1 MAVVTGVPTWD
12 QYMAPCLR
20 ALEDGQVK
28 RSREIVQAAADL
40 LGVTPEQRAI
50 MIPSG
55 QEQWVNRG
63 NWALSYLARATA
75 VERTARG
82 RYRITDAGR
91 DLLAKRPD
99 RITEKDL
106 RALSGDPNAPHTFKA
121 FSAPGQSTPVAAV
134 VADETSKLDPEEQI
148 EAGVARIHA
157 DIADQLLKRILGQEP
172 VFFEQAVLDLLMA
185 MGFGG
190 ADGKATRTQLAG
202 DGGIDGIVD
211 QDALGLSRIYVQ
223 AKRYASDNVVGR
235 PAIQA
240 FVGALAGNQAN
251 QGVFITTSRFSAE
264 ATSFAQQV
272 PTRIVLIDGERL
284 TRLMIRYGVGV
295 QVKRTVQLVEV
306 DEDFFE

>member
-1 MAVVTGVPTWD
+1 
-12 QYMAPCLR
+12 MAPCLR

>member
-1 MAVVTGVPTWD
+1 MTGVPTWD